1 MPTVLYH
8 PQIRTQEMMVL
19 NILIISTTLERTL
32 QRMSTLTNR
41 AENRHLK
48 RTHPPFASSQSER
61 RNAPISLNYAAIFR
75 KYTHNDLPAIC
86 DVPDD
91 TRPLMAVFLYRSYSE
106 ASIVSDHY
114 RRMHK
119 INVANR
125 IAAIRTKEQKTRHVI
140 QMQRSVI
147 VR

>member
-1 MPTVLYH
+1 MQCH
-8 PQIRTQEMMVL
+8 PQIRTQEMIVL
-19 NILIISTTLERTL
+19 NILIISATLDRTL
-32 QRMSTLTNR
+32 QRMSTLTTR
-41 AENRHLK
+41 PENRHLK
-48 RTHPPFASSQSER
+48 RTHPPFACGQSEN
-61 RNAPISLNYAAIFR
+61 RNAPIALNYAAIFR

-86 DVPDD
+86 DVPND
-91 TRPLMAVFLYRSYSE
+91 TALVRRVLLYRTYSE
-106 ASIVSDHY
+106 PSIVSDHSC
-114 RRMHK
+114 RMNS